1 MTRNKRP
8 TPLLTFLG
16 ALLLG
21 PSLLLGIARGLG
33 WIGAAKAV
41 DTLVGILI
49 AAAGGVITGVVAERL
64 LRRGRNGA
72 ENLLGVALTTALGV
86 LTIGYLY
93 VVHIQGPMSSIGAL
107 DRAVQQV
114 LIFIQYLTAEGAG
127 ALLAPILIPRP

>member
-16 ALLLG
+16 ALFLG

-114 LIFIQYLTAEGAG
+114 LIFIQYLTAEGVG